1 MKIKISASCA
11 GPNFSFRAGEA
22 VDADAAIAKD
32 LIRAGYAE
40 VVKEVKLHDK
50 GDSPPGGGAGKPG

>member
-22 VDADAAIAKD
+22 VDVDAATAKD

-40 VVKEVKLHDK
+40 VVKEAKPHGK
-50 GDSPPGGGAGKPG
+50 GDSPPGG